1 MWFFCSQFYFVW
13 NIKIKPASP
22 FSRWNS
28 IFKVFFFFYKPSKM
42 LKFDYLSF
50 FHQFWHI
57 IIIELKN
64 LWNTFLQKCLSVD
77 SSKLFLSRPMDIN
90 STGQQPNFLWHIG
103 CCCCCEVVVVVVVAG
118 EGEDED
124 WIISLIPKGRTLF
137 HSTRA
142 TEEMVEDQFNTC

>member
-1 MWFFCSQFYFVW
+1 MWFFVLNFILFGTSKSNLQIRFRDGT
-13 NIKIKPASP
+13 P
-22 FSRWNS
+22 FS
-28 IFKVFFFFYKPSKM
+28 KCFF
-42 LKFDYLSF
+42 SF
-50 FHQFWHI
+50 I
-57 IIIELKN
+57 N
-64 LWNTFLQKCLSVD
+64 LQKCW
-77 SSKLFLSRPMDIN
+77 SSIIFPFFTNSDTLLLLNWKTYETLFCKNAFRSILQKLFLSRPMDIN

-103 CCCCCEVVVVVVVAG
+103 CCCCCEVVVVVVAG